1 MIFIDWLLAIINRFG
16 SKILFIFNYSFQR
29 RFLFINYLLW
39 WGSLHPI
46 FLIFL
51 NSFFFN
57 YFIIYLLVINRIC
70 IFISFCKIIKLFLKN
85 FILIFIILIL
95 NFNICWFLI
104 FIFEKFVFIGTRCI
118 LSNQY
123 LLVIN
128 WILILKR
135 KKFIIIIFL
144 CKLLS
149 CSFFGK
155 IMQKTYFLN
164 IILILIVKNIS
175 LWRTRTTIIDRGRLQ
190 AWLSDIIRW
199 YVSLLSFFCLLYL
212 LSRTV
217 IFIQLF
223 LVVLINCL
231 LYFLLLIRDRFIYFF
246 ILII

>member
-135 KKFIIIIFL
+135 KKFTIGV
-144 CKLLS
+144 S
-149 CSFFGK
+149 
-155 IMQKTYFLN
+155 
-164 IILILIVKNIS
+164 IVFDYAN
-175 LWRTRTTIIDRGRLQ
+175 
-190 AWLSDIIRW
+190 
-199 YVSLLSFFCLLYL
+199 
-212 LSRTV
+212 TV
-217 IFIQLF
+217 FP
-223 LVVLINCL
+223 
-231 LYFLLLIRDRFIYFF
+231 
-246 ILII
+246 